1 MKAFVASMFLLLVI
15 SVAAWLMLDSFKESS
30 SEAFHIEDNVRL

>member
-1 MKAFVASMFLLLVI
+1 MKAFVAGMCLLVAI

-30 SEAFHIEDNVRL
+30 SEAFHVQDNVRL